1 MLCSVQT
8 AHRRDSV
15 PVVVS
20 KRDQGRVSEAPPPSS
35 PAPLH
40 GEGRRLRGAW
50 SGQGRSGT
58 KLAAQVRPPPPTTSD
73 SITLSFSSTSGKFL
87 FSLLLQNEHDTSSE
101 PQGGVLVVG
110 LWEDKAS
117 GKGSA
122 VLCEMVFANSRGK
135 HMKVTVQ

>member
-1 MLCSVQT
+1 MHKT
-8 AHRRDSV
+8 WHRR
-15 PVVVS
+15 PEP
-20 KRDQGRVSEAPPPSS
+20 GS
-35 PAPLH
+35 PAQQLPL
-40 GEGRRLRGAW
+40 
-50 SGQGRSGT
+50 GQS
-58 KLAAQVRPPPPTTSD
+58 
-73 SITLSFSSTSGKFL
+73 
-87 FSLLLQNEHDTSSE
+87 LLQNEHDTSSE

>member
-1 MLCSVQT
+1 M
-8 AHRRDSV
+8 
-15 PVVVS
+15 
-20 KRDQGRVSEAPPPSS
+20 
-35 PAPLH
+35 
-40 GEGRRLRGAW
+40 
-50 SGQGRSGT
+50 
-58 KLAAQVRPPPPTTSD
+58 RPPPPTTSD